1 MKKSL
6 LIIILL
12 VFVSLSSNSQTI
24 SLSQLIS
31 IHKMNDLNYSD
42 KYLKDRGWVSSSSN
56 DDGINY
62 ANKYGDIIIISL
74 YEGLATRATFTSA
87 ELRDSYFKQ
96 IKNSGGVL
104 RDMTRY
110 GDVSDMNYK
119 GELFDFI
126 FSIKLLPK
134 NKQIYTVTVCKL
146 K

>member
-6 LIIILL
+6 LIILL

-31 IHKMNDLNYSD
+31 IHKMNDVNYSD
-42 KYLKDRGWVSSSSN
+42 KYLKDKGWVSMSSD
-56 DDGINY
+56 DDGIKY

-96 IKNSGGVL
+96 IKNFGGVL
-104 RDMTRY
+104 RDITGN
-110 GDVSDMNYK
+110 GDVSDMKYK
-119 GELFDFI
+119 GGLVDFK
-126 FSIKLLPK
+126 FTIKLMPK
-134 NKQIYTVTVCKL
+134 NKQLYTVTVCNFK
-146 K
+146 